1 MYSAIA
7 KNRTKSVFLIVAFL
21 ALVIA
26 VGYAYGLYAGDPY
39 GATIVASVVSV
50 TTGFVGYY
58 TSDKVA
64 LAASGAKPVARE
76 QLPELYRI
84 VENLC
89 LASGTPMPRLYVID
103 DASLNAFATGRNPQH
118 AAIAVTTGLLE
129 KLERRELEGVLA
141 HELSHIRNYDIL
153 VMTLAVVFG
162 GIIAMLADT
171 FFRFGGFTNRGRS
184 DNRNGGG
191 VLVLVGLV
199 LLILAPLAATLIR
212 LAVSR
217 QREYLADA
225 SGALLTRYPEGLALA
240 LRKISGDP
248 VIERAGDATAH
259 LFIANPLRAGV
270 VNRLFATHP
279 PIEERI
285 KRLERMAGEA

>member
-1 MYSAIA
+1 
-7 KNRTKSVFLIVAFL
+7 
-21 ALVIA
+21 
-26 VGYAYGLYAGDPY
+26 
-39 GATIVASVVSV
+39 V
-50 TTGFVGYY
+50 T
-58 TSDKVA
+58 
-64 LAASGAKPVARE
+64 RE

-89 LASGTPMPRLYVID
+89 IASGTPMPKIHVID
-103 DASLNAFATGRNPQH
+103 DASLNAFATGRNPKH

-141 HELSHIRNYDIL
+141 PELSHIRNYDIL

-162 GIIAMLADT
+162 GIIRMIANT

-184 DNRNGGG
+184 DRSNGGNAIF
-191 VLVLVGLV
+191 LLIGLA

-259 LFIANPLRAGV
+259 LFIANPLSAGM
-270 VNRLFATHP
+270 VNRMFSTHP

-285 KRLERMAGEA
+285 KRLERMASEA